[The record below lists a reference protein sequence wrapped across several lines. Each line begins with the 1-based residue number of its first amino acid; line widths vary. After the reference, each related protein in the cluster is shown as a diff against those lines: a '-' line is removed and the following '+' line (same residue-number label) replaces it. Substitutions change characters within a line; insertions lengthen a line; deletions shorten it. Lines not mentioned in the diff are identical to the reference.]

1 MNYSMIRLIL
11 SWVLRFVGF
20 FMLLPC
26 LVALYYN
33 EAEGFVYLAVG
44 FCVMLTGYV
53 IGKKKVINRSF
64 YAKEGFV
71 TVALCWICISAIGAI
86 PFLATGEISSVVDA
100 LFESVS
106 GFSTTG
112 ASILTDIEAL
122 SKTSLFWRSFTHWI
136 GGMGILVF
144 IMAILPLAGG
154 YNMHLMRA
162 EVPGPSVGKMVPR
175 VKQTAITLYGMYIV
189 MTVVEIVVLLIAKV
203 PLYEALNLTFTSAG
217 TGGFA
222 IFNDSVIGYSY
233 AVHNILTVF
242 MLLFGVNFNIYFI
255 FLIMRKPLLALKNEE
270 VRYYL
275 GFYAGAVVLITAVVC
290 QSFSTMR
297 DAIHHTTFTVASI
310 MTSTGLT
317 TVDYAAWPMFA
328 QIILLLLTFS
338 GGCAGST
345 SGGIKVIRVV
355 LMLKLAKNEMSFLV
369 HPRRVRPIR
378 FDGRVQSKDTVRSIQ
393 AFVIIYVCIMIASLL
408 VVSLNQFDFGTT
420 FSSVVAMMNNTGPG
434 IGLVGPTGNYSIFSP
449 VSKVVFMFDMLAGR
463 LELFPLLM
471 LFWPATWRKW
481 K

>member
-1 MNYSMIRLIL
+1 MNFSMIRLIL
-11 SWVLRFVGF
+11 SWVLRFVGI

-26 LVALYYN
+26 LVAIFYK
-33 EAEGFVYLAVG
+33 EPEGIVYLIVG
-44 FCVMLTGYV
+44 ICVIIGGYLL
-53 IGKKKVINRSF
+53 GKKPVANKSF

-71 TVALCWICISAIGAI
+71 SVALCWVCISAIGAI
-86 PFLATGEISSVVDA
+86 PFIATGEIPSVVDA
-100 LFESVS
+100 LFESIS

-112 ASILTDIEAL
+112 ASILNDIEAL
-122 SKTSLFWRSFTHWI
+122 SYTSLFWRSFTHWI

-144 IMAILPLAGG
+144 IVAILPLAGG

-162 EVPGPSVGKMVPR
+162 EMPGPTVGKMVPR
-175 VKQTAITLYGMYIV
+175 VRQTAVVLYGIYIV
-189 MTVVEIVVLLIAKV
+189 MTVAEVVVLMIAKV
-203 PLYEALNLTFTSAG
+203 PLYEALNLAFTSAG

-222 IFNDSVIGYSY
+222 IFNDSVAGYSN
-233 AVHNILTVF
+233 AIHNILAVF
-242 MLLFGVNFNIYFI
+242 ALLFGVNFNVYFI
-255 FLIMRKPLLALKNEE
+255 FLIMKKPLWALKNEE

-275 GFYAGAVVLITAVVC
+275 GIYGAAVVLITMVVYKT
-290 QSFSTMR
+290 FAAAG
-297 DAIHHTTFTVASI
+297 DAIHHTMFTVASV

-328 QIILLLLTFS
+328 QVILLLLTFS

-345 SGGIKVIRVV
+345 AGGIKVVRVV

-378 FDGRVQSKDTVRSIQ
+378 FDGRVQSKDTVRSVQ
-393 AFVIIYVCIMIASLL
+393 AYLITYVCIMMASVL
-408 VVSLNQFDFGTT
+408 VISLNQFDFATT
-420 FSSVVAMMNNTGPG
+420 FSSVIAMLNNTGPG
-434 IGLVGPTGNYSIFSP
+434 IGMVGPTGNYAMFSP

-471 LFWPATWRKW
+471 LLWPATWRKW

>member
-1 MNYSMIRLIL
+1 MNFSMIRLIL
-11 SWVLRFVGF
+11 SWVLRFAGI

-26 LVALYYN
+26 LVAIYYR
-33 EAEGFVYLAVG
+33 ESQGLAYLITGLCVLVVG
-44 FCVMLTGYV
+44 YLMGL
-53 IGKKKVINRSF
+53 KKVKNRTF

-71 TVALCWICISAIGAI
+71 TVAMCWILISVLGAI
-86 PFLATGEISSVVDA
+86 PFYVTGEIPVLIDA

-122 SKTSLFWRSFTHWI
+122 SYTSLFWRSFTHWI

-162 EVPGPSVGKMVPR
+162 EMPGPTVGKMMPKIKR
-175 VKQTAITLYGMYIV
+175 TAITLYLMYVV
-189 MTVVEIVVLLIAKV
+189 MTVIEIVVLLIAKV
-203 PLYEALNLTFTSAG
+203 PAYEALNLAFTTAG

-222 IFNDSVIGYSY
+222 IFNDSVLSYSSG
-233 AVHNILTVF
+233 VQNILTVF
-242 MLLFGVNFNIYFI
+242 MLMFGVNFNVYFLLVI
-255 FLIMRKPLLALKNEE
+255 LRKPLWGLKNEE

-275 GFYAGAVVLITAVVC
+275 LIYVGAVVLICANVYRM
-290 QSFSTMR
+290 FAGAA
-297 DAIHHTTFTVASI
+297 DALHHTTFNVAAI

-317 TVDYAAWPMFA
+317 TVDYCQWPMFS
-328 QIILLLLTFS
+328 QIILLLLGFV

-345 SGGIKVIRVV
+345 AGGIKVVRV
-355 LMLKLAKNEMSFLV
+355 LMILKLAKNEMSFMT
-369 HPRRVRPIR
+369 HPRRVRAIR
-378 FDGRVQSKDTVRSIQ
+378 FDGRVQTKETVRSIQ
-393 AFVIIYVCIMIASLL
+393 AYIIVYICIMVASLL
-408 VVSLNQFDFGTT
+408 VVSLNQLDFATT
-420 FSSVVAMMNNTGPG
+420 FSAVAASLNNTGPG
-434 IGLVGPTGNYSIFSP
+434 IGLIGPTGNYAIFSP
-449 VSKVVFMFDMLAGR
+449 LSKVVLMLDMLAGR

>member
-1 MNYSMIRLIL
+1 MNFSMIRLIL
-11 SWVLRFVGF
+11 SWVFRFVGL

-26 LVALYYN
+26 FVAIYYK
-33 EAEGFVYLAVG
+33 EEEGFVYLIVG
-44 FCVMLTGYV
+44 VCVLVFGYLL
-53 IGKKKVINRSF
+53 GLKKVKDRKF

-86 PFLATGEISSVVDA
+86 PFLVTGEIPSVVDA

-112 ASILTDIEAL
+112 ASILNDIEAL
-122 SKTSLFWRSFTHWI
+122 SYTSLFWRSFTHWI

-162 EVPGPSVGKMVPR
+162 EVPGPTVGKMVPKVR
-175 VKQTAITLYGMYIV
+175 QTAITLYGMYIV
-189 MTVVEIVVLLIAKV
+189 MTVVEVIVLMIAKV

-222 IFNDSVIGYSY
+222 IFNDSVAGYSY

-242 MLLFGVNFNIYFI
+242 VLMFGVNFNVYFI
-255 FLIMRKPLLALKNEE
+255 FMFMRKPLWALKNEE

-275 GFYAGAVVLITAVVC
+275 IFYAAAVALICATVHKGFA
-290 QSFSTMR
+290 SFS
-297 DAIHHTTFTVASI
+297 DALHHTTFTVASI
-310 MTSTGLT
+310 MTSTGIC

-328 QIILLLLTFS
+328 QVVLILLMFS

-345 SGGIKVIRVV
+345 AGGIKVIRIV

-378 FDGRVQSKDTVRSIQ
+378 FDGRVQSKDTVRSVQ
-393 AFVIIYVCIMIASLL
+393 AFVIVYVCIL
-408 VVSLNQFDFGTT
+408 VVSLLLVSLNGFDFGTT
-420 FSSVVAMMNNTGPG
+420 FSSVVAMLNNTGPG
-434 IGLVGPTGNYSIFSP
+434 IGLVGPTGNYSIFTP
-449 VSKVVFMFDMLAGR
+449 LSKVVFMFNMLAGR